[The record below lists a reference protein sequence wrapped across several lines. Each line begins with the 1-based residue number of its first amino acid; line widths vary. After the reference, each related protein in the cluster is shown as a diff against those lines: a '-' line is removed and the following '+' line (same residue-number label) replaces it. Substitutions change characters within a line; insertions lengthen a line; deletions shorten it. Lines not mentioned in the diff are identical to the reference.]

1 MKILASLD
9 ETMKEN
15 TKRKRGEKRKKEL
28 KGEMGQEMKGG
39 GERREKETSGER
51 RTWGAGRELDHTRV
65 IL

>member
-28 KGEMGQEMKGG
+28 KGEMGQETKGG

-51 RTWGAGRELDHTRV
+51 RAGRELDHTRV